1 MDNGCTPMRFDG
13 QVVVVTGA
21 GRGLGREHALQ
32 FAARGA
38 NVVVNDLGVES
49 GSDGAAISVAQ
60 TVVDEIAAAGGSAVA
75 DIHSVA
81 DAEGAAAV
89 IATATEAFGRVDVLV
104 NNAGIISYGLF
115 GDLSDD
121 QWHRM
126 QSVTVDG
133 TYFMSRAAWPVF
145 RAQGRGVIVN
155 TTSNAGFA
163 GCPQLSHYGTAK
175 LAIAG
180 LTKSLALE
188 GEEVGIR
195 VNAIAPM
202 AITRMNRDAFF
213 SGAERES
220 EDWQGELRSGKIPMG
235 PAEIVSPTVLWL
247 AHEST
252 TVSGEIF
259 STSSG
264 RVARVAFVV
273 GEGWFDPNHTPEDL
287 RDNGAAIGEL
297 GNYLEPRSTNDELG
311 LIPPLFADPIYN

>member
-1 MDNGCTPMRFDG
+1 MADSRTEMRFDG

-21 GRGLGREHALQ
+21 GRGLGRDHALQ

-38 NVVVNDLGVES
+38 SVVINDLGVES
-49 GSDGAAISVAQ
+49 GGDGTDVSVAQ
-60 TVVDEIAAAGGSAVA
+60 TVVDEIVAAGGTAVA
-75 DIHSVA
+75 DTHSVA

-89 IATATEAFGRVDVLV
+89 IATATEAFGRVDILV

-115 GDLSDD
+115 GDLTDD

-133 TYFMSRAAWPVF
+133 AYFVSRAAWPVF
-145 RAQGRGVIVN
+145 RAQGKGVIVN

-175 LAIAG
+175 LAVAG

-188 GEEVGIR
+188 GEELGIR

-213 SGAERES
+213 SGAEQES
-220 EDWQGELRSGKIPMG
+220 ADWQEELRSGKIPMG
-235 PAEIVSPTVLWL
+235 PSEVVSPTVLWL

-252 TVSGEIF
+252 TVNGEIF

-264 RVARVAFVV
+264 KVARVAFVV

-287 RDNGAAIGEL
+287 RDNVDTIREL
-297 GNYLEPRSTNDELG
+297 GDYIDPKSTGDELAV
-311 LIPPLFADPIYN
+311 IPPLFAAQVH